1 MLNRREFVRSTVIG
15 LTTLVG
21 LQNLPKA
28 VAEEKSLQFADL
40 VKSKLNNGI
49 DRIFKVVD
57 IKDFKPERTK
67 FGPVP
72 MFGYNENDNI
82 NDMAWH
88 TLIAASL
95 ENKDNKFPATQFD
108 DFVDTKATDLFVD
121 SSICQYVKSQR
132 DRFYP
137 DNKCKIHSVNLKQY
151 YGFYTDQMKQ
161 KFRVYRSS
169 LAIAANFTDGQP
181 SIIVKDNYFRVYVSD
196 TSNFIL
202 GQI

>member
-1 MLNRREFVRSTVIG
+1 MLNRRQFVQNSAIG
-15 LTTLVG
+15 LTTLAY
-21 LQNLPKA
+21 LPKNTTA
-28 VAEEKSLQFADL
+28 DEKVVGFADL

-49 DRIFKVVD
+49 DRIFKIVD
-57 IKDFKPERTK
+57 INKGYKTS
-67 FGPVP
+67 VP
-72 MFGYNENDNI
+72 IPMMTNVELDKI
-82 NDMAWH
+82 NDYSWH

-121 SSICQYVKSQR
+121 SSIYQYVKSQR

-137 DNKCKIHSVNLKQY
+137 DNKCKIHPVNLKQY
-151 YGFYTDQMKQ
+151 YDFYTNDMKQ

-181 SIIVKDNYFRVYVSD
+181 SIIVKDNYFGIYVSD
-196 TSNFIL
+196 NSNFIL